1 MSRVAVFPGSFDPMT
16 MAHLDVGRRAAA
28 LFDRLVIGVLHNP
41 KKAPLFTVEER
52 VAMIREAV
60 AEFGDNVVVE
70 AFDGLTV
77 EFARRQEAG
86 FIVRGLRAVS
96 DFEAELQM
104 AHTNRRLRPAVDTIF
119 LMSALEFG
127 YLSST
132 LAKEVAQFGGDVGEM
147 VPPPVRSALEAR
159 FRVALTSRG
168 HRHDSRMTG
177 AALGRGYNRA
187 VQEGVPRTSSFS
199 WSGSRPSWRPARS
212 CRSRT
217 TSCST
222 RPRCW
227 S

>member
-60 AEFGDNVVVE
+60 AEFDDNVVVE

-104 AHTNRRLRPAVDTIF
+104 AHTNRRLRPGVDTIF

-159 FRVALTSRG
+159 FRA
-168 HRHDSRMTG
+168 
-177 AALGRGYNRA
+177 
-187 VQEGVPRTSSFS
+187 
-199 WSGSRPSWRPARS
+199 
-212 CRSRT
+212 
-217 TSCST
+217 
-222 RPRCW
+222 
-227 S
+227 

>member
-16 MAHLDVGRRAAA
+16 MAHLDVARRAAA

-41 KKAPLFTVEER
+41 KKAPLFSVEER
-52 VAMIREAV
+52 VAMIRESV
-60 AEFGDNVVVE
+60 ADFGDNVAVE

-104 AHTNRRLRPAVDTIF
+104 AHTNRRLQRAVDTVF

-132 LAKEVAQFGGDVGEM
+132 LAKEVAQFGGDVAEM
-147 VPPPVRSALEAR
+147 VPAPVRIALESR
-159 FRVALTSRG
+159 FQG
-168 HRHDSRMTG
+168 
-177 AALGRGYNRA
+177 
-187 VQEGVPRTSSFS
+187 
-199 WSGSRPSWRPARS
+199 
-212 CRSRT
+212 
-217 TSCST
+217 
-222 RPRCW
+222 
-227 S
+227 